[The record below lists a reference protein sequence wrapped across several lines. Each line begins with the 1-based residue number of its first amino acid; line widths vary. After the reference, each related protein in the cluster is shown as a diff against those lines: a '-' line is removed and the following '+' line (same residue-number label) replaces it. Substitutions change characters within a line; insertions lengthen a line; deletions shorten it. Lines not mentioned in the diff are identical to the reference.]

1 MDFLFSDYFIIFM
14 YFGCDILDLCLS
26 YQGIN
31 ICGEVQKKNKT
42 ESCHAI
48 SVACGRAWSKSL
60 KGKK

>member
-1 MDFLFSDYFIIFM
+1 M
-14 YFGCDILDLCLS
+14 YFGCDILDLCLI

-48 SVACGRAWSKSL
+48 SVACGRA
-60 KGKK
+60 